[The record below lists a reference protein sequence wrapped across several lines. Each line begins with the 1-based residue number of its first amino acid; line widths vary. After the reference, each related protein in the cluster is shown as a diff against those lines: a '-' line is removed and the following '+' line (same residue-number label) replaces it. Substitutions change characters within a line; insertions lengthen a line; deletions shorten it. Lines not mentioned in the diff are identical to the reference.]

1 MAKWTPS
8 HGRSLVCVLWNDADG
23 SAPDASFY
31 EEEIDT
37 KHRAT
42 SMQTYGLLVK
52 QDKDGVTLMT
62 EFYKEDDG
70 KNVFRGR
77 TFIPDS
83 LITKVEV
90 MATPWMKKPRTKR
103 KSVETSP
110 PPTPQ
115 QR

>member
-1 MAKWTPS
+1 MTKWTPS
-8 HGRSLVCVLWNDADG
+8 HGKTLVCVHWGDADG
-23 SAPDASFY
+23 AAPDASFY

-77 TFIPDS
+77 TFIPGS
-83 LITKVEV
+83 LIKNVEI
-90 MATPWMKKPRTKR
+90 MATPWVRKPRKTKQ
-103 KSVETSP
+103 TSIP
-110 PPTPQ
+110 I
-115 QR
+115 